1 MTTRRSMLLAALVA
15 LSAAFASAAGKSDV
29 LEVTYFYLPG

>member
-1 MTTRRSMLLAALVA
+1 MTTRRAMLLAALVA
-15 LSAAFASAAGKSDV
+15 LSTAFASAAGKTGP

>member
-1 MTTRRSMLLAALVA
+1 MTTRRAVVLAALVA
-15 LSAAFASAAGKSDV
+15 LSTAFASAAGKTAV

>member
-1 MTTRRSMLLAALVA
+1 MNATVKLIAISVLATGALMVVARSPEP
-15 LSAAFASAAGKSDV
+15 